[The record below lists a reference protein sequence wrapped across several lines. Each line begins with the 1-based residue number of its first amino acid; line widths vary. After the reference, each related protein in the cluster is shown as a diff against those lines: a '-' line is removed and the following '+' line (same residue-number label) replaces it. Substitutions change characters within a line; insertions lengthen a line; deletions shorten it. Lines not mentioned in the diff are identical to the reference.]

1 MRAYYHFLKT
11 SFEPVFFGFLLTFF
25 SSFGQTFLISLF
37 VPFILAELAL
47 TNASFGGYY
56 AVATVISSLI
66 LLRVG
71 HVIDSRPVRPFTRYT
86 ILLLSFSCLMLAV
99 VWHPAV
105 LFFALIGLR
114 LAGQGLLSHI
124 SMSTMSRY
132 FKADRGK
139 ALSISTLG
147 YSAGEIVFPVTLGM
161 MVAFAGWRAAAVAA
175 AVLVL
180 SLLVIMLFIRVERLD
195 YVPGRGRIGKKTP
208 ASGGFQSEGNAS
220 LAHGTAA
227 VSGSKRAFYRQML
240 KESRFWVLAAPSFM
254 LSFTVTGFFFYQ
266 YLMAEV
272 RGWPV
277 TVYTSIFAGYGLARL
292 LFSLYGGILTDRY
305 RTDLLFVV
313 HLLPMAIGLLA
324 LFWVPGIA
332 AAYLFLVGF
341 AITSGPG
348 MVIKN
353 AILAEIYGVNKIGQ
367 VRSLFTMVMVLST
380 ALAPLL
386 FGVLLDQGV
395 SFEQL
400 AMGSAVVLVLVT
412 LYSTKVITLYRGVAQ
427 NKR

>member
-1 MRAYYHFLKT
+1 LRAYYHFLKT